1 LKFEG
6 ESKGD
11 IRTPKRK
18 RLKGY
23 ALIPPPYIQTRKE
36 TPFKKRLKGE
46 QTKMENET
54 KLETLLEELEEAK
67 QTSAYGQNHLL
78 DTMISRVKELINNK
92 LETEICIGF

>member
-1 LKFEG
+1 
-6 ESKGD
+6 
-11 IRTPKRK
+11 
-18 RLKGY
+18 
-23 ALIPPPYIQTRKE
+23 
-36 TPFKKRLKGE
+36 
-46 QTKMENET
+46 MENET